1 MEYGKYYR
9 LAIHLQKSSYDD
21 QRQSR
26 YPLEADT
33 TADKKPK
40 KRRLSQEQ
48 AWQGPL
54 ISRRLS
60 DPWRILGQD
69 NSSVVYPCA
78 RPSDAPSGE
87 HEIHQLRLSQRCI
100 SCRANFASP
109 PHSERYA
116 APLVY
121 AVHAPRR
128 LYLKRTV

>member
-9 LAIHLQKSSYDD
+9 LAIRLQKSSYDD

-48 AWQGPL
+48 AWQGPW

-69 NSSVVYPCA
+69 NSVNM
-78 RPSDAPSGE
+78 
-87 HEIHQLRLSQRCI
+87 L
-100 SCRANFASP
+100 
-109 PHSERYA
+109 
-116 APLVY
+116 
-121 AVHAPRR
+121 
-128 LYLKRTV
+128 